1 MEKELFA
8 ITLKAVGT
16 LDDLQKS
23 RRGNWAT
30 VRIALTATP
39 KPYGRRVLTIE

>member
-1 MEKELFA
+1 MEKRLFA

-23 RRGNWAT
+23 RRENWET

-39 KPYGRRVLTIE
+39 KPYGRRILTIE